1 MKKLYALIL
10 IISSFVN
17 TQVFAA
23 ETLNPKLI
31 QKIKQ
36 GVVSISN
43 NTKKAAY
50 SRIYPRKASA
60 FLIDKK
66 QGIFVTNAHVAND
79 SLINNITLTTFN
91 GREIEA
97 KFLYNDPHKDF
108 AFLKAD
114 KKNIPD
120 DVIELKLKDH
130 NLKTYQPL
138 FIISNNE
145 GKDFSIQTGNMVSQY
160 NSIGDFP
167 AQTITISLNTR
178 GGSSGSPVL
187 DYEGNVVALNFGGH
201 ETYAD
206 ALKIAY
212 VTEALPFIK
221 NNKIPPRHTTGA
233 FATYHSL
240 DQAAKYQKF
249 PQKLVKDYI
258 KKYPNALN
266 KALAIKQIQYNN
278 DNSPLQTGDIIWQIN
293 GEDIGP
299 DMYRM
304 DNIINNATSPI
315 TITIYRNGEK
325 QNISLTPRDINKYKI
340 NRMVIFGDTVF
351 YEVNETI
358 ALITGAPLGSL
369 FVTNVE
375 EGASFDKLPF
385 IYGFS
390 SGFNALQGLRMVSIS
405 GFNNQQVTSLD
416 ELIKVIPAL
425 VKQKHFTVDY
435 KNYFFGFGAGNVQL
449 SNRNPSITTVE
460 YESYAS
466 EPVELK
472 FNPKTLNWDT
482 KKIL

>member
-1 MKKLYALIL
+1 MKKLYTLIF
-10 IISSFVN
+10 IISSIIS

-23 ETLNPKLI
+23 STLNPKLI
-31 QKIKQ
+31 QEIKQ

-43 NTKKAAY
+43 NTRKAAY
-50 SRIYPRKASA
+50 SRIFPRKASA

-97 KFLYNDPHKDF
+97 KFLYSDPHKDF
-108 AFLKAD
+108 AFLKAET
-114 KKNIPD
+114 KNIPD
-120 DVIELKLKDH
+120 DVIELKLKDQ

-145 GKDFSIQTGNMVSQY
+145 GKDFSIQTGNMISQY

-212 VTEALPFIK
+212 VIEALPFIK
-221 NNKIPPRHTTGA
+221 NNKTPPRQTTGA

-240 DQAAKYQKF
+240 DQAVKYQKF
-249 PQKLVKDYI
+249 PKKLVKDYI
-258 KKYPNALN
+258 KKYPNAFN
-266 KALAIKQIQYNN
+266 KALTIYQIQYNN
-278 DNSPLQTGDIIWQIN
+278 TNSPLKTGDIIWQVN

-299 DMYRM
+299 DMYKM

-315 TITIYRNGEK
+315 TITLYRNGEK
-325 QNISLTPRDINKYKI
+325 QNITLTPNNINQHKI

-358 ALITGAPLGSL
+358 NLITGAPLGSL

-375 EGASFDKLPF
+375 EGASFDKLPV

-390 SGFNALQGLRMVSIS
+390 SGFHALQGLRMVNIE
-405 GFNNQQVTSLD
+405 GFNDKQITSLD
-416 ELIKVIPAL
+416 ELINAIPAL
-425 VKQKHFTVDY
+425 VKQKYFTVNY
-435 KNYFFGFGAGNVQL
+435 KNYFFGFGVGNMQL
-449 SNRNPSITTVE
+449 LNRNPSIATIE

-482 KKIL
+482 QKIL

>member
-1 MKKLYALIL
+1 MKKLYAFIL
-10 IISSFVN
+10 IVSSFIS
-17 TQVFAA
+17 TQVFATN
-23 ETLNPKLI
+23 TLNSQLI

-108 AFLKAD
+108 AFLKAET
-114 KKNIPD
+114 NSIPD
-120 DVIELKLKDH
+120 DVVELKLKDQ

-160 NSIGDFP
+160 NSIGNFP

-187 DYEGNVVALNFGGH
+187 DYDGNVVALNFGGH

-212 VTEALPFIK
+212 IIEALPFIK
-221 NNKIPPRHTTGA
+221 ENKTPPRQTTGA

-240 DQAAKYQKF
+240 DKAVKYQKF
-249 PQKLVKDYI
+249 PKNLVKDYI

-266 KALAIKQIQYNN
+266 KALAIRQIQYNN
-278 DNSPLQTGDIIWQIN
+278 NSPLQTGDIIWQIN

-299 DMYRM
+299 NMYKM
-304 DNIINNATSPI
+304 DNLINNSTSPI

-325 QNISLTPRDINKYKI
+325 QNISLTPHNINKHKI
-340 NRMVIFGDTVF
+340 DRMVIFGDTVF

-358 ALITGAPLGSL
+358 NLITGAPLGSL

-375 EGASFDKLPF
+375 EGASFDTLPF
-385 IYGFS
+385 IYGLS
-390 SGFNALQGLRMVSIS
+390 SGFTALQGLRMVSIN
-405 GFNNQQVTSLD
+405 GFNNQKITSID
-416 ELIKVIPAL
+416 ELIKIIPAL
-425 VKQKHFTVDY
+425 VKQKYFTLNY
-435 KNYFFGFGAGNVQL
+435 TNYFFGFGSGNVQL
-449 SNRNPSITTVE
+449 LNRNPSITSVE

-466 EPVELK
+466 EPVELN
-472 FNPKTLNWDT
+472 FNSKTLNWDT